1 MNIWPGQFPF
11 WTIPRGV
18 WPNRCA
24 ELQRLE
30 ARRPIHDRLPISSG
44 CRALDHLLPTGG
56 LVRGSLVECLEYGTG
71 SGGAGTL
78 ALIFA
83 RQAALEGGA
92 IVVLDH
98 RQWFYPPAAAVL
110 GVDLEQLLVIRVS
123 QQRDQLWALD
133 QCLRCPA
140 VAAVWTPWEDLDEHD
155 FRRLQL
161 AVESGGGLGLLV
173 RSHRFRQQPSWSDLQ
188 LLVHPM
194 APGGEDFRRGRHIRV
209 EIARCRHGNR
219 GRTVDLEIDD
229 VTGALQQVVTQHET
243 RTLHPVTKLAYPASG
258 CRSARA

>member
-1 MNIWPGQFPF
+1 MTRQVPILDDSTRQLAAALRAQLTRW
-11 WTIPRGV
+11 
-18 WPNRCA
+18 
-24 ELQRLE
+24 E
-30 ARRPIHDRLPISSG
+30 ARKPVHDQLPISSG
-44 CRALDHLLPTGG
+44 CKALDDLLPSGG
-56 LVRGSLVECLEYGTG
+56 LVRGSLVECLEYGQG

-83 RQAALEGGA
+83 RQAGLEGGA
-92 IVVLDH
+92 LVVLDH

-110 GVDLEQLLVIRVS
+110 GVDVEQLLVIRVS

-140 VAAVWTPWEDLDEHD
+140 VAAVWAPWEDLEEHD

-161 AVESGGGLGLLV
+161 AAESGGGLGLLV

-188 LLVHPM
+188 LLVHPV
-194 APGGEDFRRGRHIRV
+194 AAKRQDFRRGRQIRV
-209 EIARCRHGNR
+209 EIVRCRHGR
-219 GRTVDLEIDD
+219 SGRMVDLEIDD

-243 RTLHPVTKLAYPASG
+243 HTLHPVTKLAYPASG
-258 CRSARA
+258 DRSA